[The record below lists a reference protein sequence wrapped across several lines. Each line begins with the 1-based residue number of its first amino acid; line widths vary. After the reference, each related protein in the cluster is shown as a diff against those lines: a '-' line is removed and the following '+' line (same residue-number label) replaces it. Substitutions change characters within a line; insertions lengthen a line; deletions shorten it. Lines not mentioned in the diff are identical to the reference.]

1 MSEVLKPLIFNYL
14 NTYKPNIFIIEGRD
28 GGPYSATSVRQFLKK
43 SCGYAGIKKQVTPH
57 VLRHSYATHL
67 MENGVDLR
75 HIQLLLGHAKP
86 ETTMIY
92 THVAHKDLMQISS
105 PLDTIIQSITKS
117 NKNNTEVLLSRNYN
131 M

>member
-1 MSEVLKPLIFNYL
+1 M
-14 NTYKPNIFIIEGRD
+14 
-28 GGPYSATSVRQFLKK
+28 
-43 SCGYAGIKKQVTPH
+43 TPH

-92 THVAHKDLMQISS
+92 THVAHRDLMQISS
-105 PLDTIIQSITKS
+105 PLDTAINAITKS
-117 NKNNTEVLLSRNYN
+117 TKSNTEVLLSRNN
-131 M
+131 NI